1 MHRNLDELGT
11 VELWQVS
18 LGDTA
23 NDHPELLSTEELLRF
38 GKIKHAQARQSFLRS
53 RVATRRIL
61 AQYQDRQP
69 DQVDFHYDQNGK
81 PSLTNNQQGVEFNLS
96 HSGDQC
102 LIAVTQGKPVGVDIE
117 RVTSGRS
124 YQALAKRFYTPAE
137 NQLLVDSSDETLF
150 YRMWTLKE
158 AHVKARGLKLMQ
170 GLDRFECSL
179 TSDGELDVHDKQE
192 GQGVWAQL
200 QWSHAA
206 AYEAALV
213 VSGIDEMLLRHRR
226 LEN

>member
-18 LGDTA
+18 MGDTA
-23 NDHPELLSTEELLRF
+23 NDRPELLSTDELLRF

-81 PSLTNNQQGVEFNLS
+81 PSLTDNQQGVEFNLS

-102 LIAVTQGKPVGVDIE
+102 LIAVTLGKQVGVDIE
-117 RVTSGRS
+117 RISAGRS
-124 YQALAKRFYTPAE
+124 YQALAKRFYSSAE
-137 NQLLVDSSDETLF
+137 NQLLVDSNDETLF

-158 AHVKARGLKLMQ
+158 AHVKARGLKLME

-179 TSDGELDVHDKQE
+179 ARDGQLIVEDKQT
-192 GQGVWAQL
+192 GQGAWAQL
-200 QWSHAA
+200 QWNYAEG
-206 AYEAALV
+206 YEAALV
-213 VSGIDEMLLRHRR
+213 VSGIDEMLLEHHR
-226 LEN
+226 LDH